1 MTKKQKKMLSRI
13 LITAVMLAALYFLPL
28 DRTLCMAILILASCP
43 AGSLTAVLAKR
54 YSKQRELV
62 MQTVENLCDHPTAEE
77 IYDTA
82 AKECPGLSLGTVYR
96 NLNSLVEAGRVRRVS
111 VPGKAD
117 RFDHTLPWHSHLY
130 CTVCGSVT
138 DAEVDEKQ
146 VTKLVR
152 GQKGRVQDCAVV
164 FIGVCE
170 SCCAAQKAASE
181 A

>member
-1 MTKKQKKMLSRI
+1 M
-13 LITAVMLAALYFLPL
+13 
-28 DRTLCMAILILASCP
+28 
-43 AGSLTAVLAKR
+43 R

-96 NLNSLVEAGRVRRVS
+96 NLNLLCENGQLLK
-111 VPGKAD
+111 VPIPGASD
-117 RFDHTLPWHSHLY
+117 RFDHTLGDHAHAY
-130 CTVCGSVT
+130 CEVCGSVT

>member
-1 MTKKQKKMLSRI
+1 M
-13 LITAVMLAALYFLPL
+13 
-28 DRTLCMAILILASCP
+28 
-43 AGSLTAVLAKR
+43 R

-111 VPGKAD
+111 IPGQAD
-117 RFDHTLPWHSHLY
+117 RFDHTLAWHSHLY
-130 CTVCGSVT
+130 CTVCGGVT

-146 VTKLVR
+146 PERPGAGLRRGVHRRVRKLLFSTKSGLRGVNFARTPLPAAAKECILRRAIHKSGKKSVHRAGAFPGGEGWFDWNTLVLS
-152 GQKGRVQDCAVV
+152 
-164 FIGVCE
+164 IIT
-170 SCCAAQKAASE
+170 SPLIW
-181 A
+181 